1 MDDEILLAGDQEP
14 VPGEDVLT
22 TSELTLRGFIQSTYR
37 ASEQTTKELE
47 EIDILVKQSSA
58 EVERLTQRNTRV
70 ANYLNQ
76 LHTNFDTIP
85 REDIKEGYEA
95 LINAQQ
101 RLFSMRGQLE
111 KLQSDQRNLRR
122 LAQMQRRLLAVTE
135 GITDLPEAKQRGPD
149 PVNIIRVIQ
158 TEEAARRVLV
168 RRMHDGPA
176 SSLSNFIL
184 QAEICERYFEIDP
197 DKSREELQNL
207 KKSAGNTFATV
218 KNFIFDLRPMMLD
231 DLGVVPTL
239 RRYVESV
246 GEKYEVKV
254 DLNVTGPTNRLEEHV
269 EVTVF
274 RAVQELLNNARIHGQ
289 ASEIQINM
297 DQDDERLLIV
307 VDDNGGGFNV
317 SETLKTGDSRQTIG
331 LPTLQD
337 RVAMLNGELDIQST
351 LGQGT
356 RIEFT
361 IPVFNVVEIG
371 LPIS

>member
-135 GITDLPEAKQRGPD
+135 GIADLPEAKQRGPD

>member
-1 MDDEILLAGDQEP
+1 MDDDSLITGYSGPETYESAQA
-14 VPGEDVLT
+14 
-22 TSELTLRGFIQSTYR
+22 TSELTFKGFIESTYR
-37 ASEQTTKELE
+37 AFEQTEKELA

-70 ANYLNQ
+70 ANYLGQ
-76 LHTNFDTIP
+76 LQTNFDTIP

-101 RLFSMRGQLE
+101 RLFTMRGQLE
-111 KLQSDQRNLRR
+111 KLQSDQRNLGR
-122 LAQMQRRLLAVTE
+122 LAQLQRRLLAVTDGMAE
-135 GITDLPEAKQRGPD
+135 IPEAKQRGPD

-158 TEEAARRVLV
+158 TEEAARQVLV

-184 QAEICERYFEIDP
+184 QAEICERYFDIDAE
-197 DKSREELQNL
+197 KSREELQNL
-207 KKSAGNTFATV
+207 KKSAGNTFAAV

-239 RRYVESV
+239 RRYVESI
-246 GEKYEVKV
+246 GEKYDVSV
-254 DLNVTGPTNRLEEHV
+254 DLNVTGPTRRLEEHV

-274 RAVQELLNNARIHGQ
+274 RAVQELLNNARVHGQ

-297 DQDDERLLIV
+297 DQDVDRLKV
-307 VDDNGGGFNV
+307 VVEDNGGGFNV
-317 SETLKTGDSRQTIG
+317 HETLKEGEARQTIG
-331 LPTLQD
+331 IPTLQD
-337 RVAMLNGELDIQST
+337 RIAMLDGELHFRST

-356 RIEFT
+356 RVEFT
-361 IPVFNVVEIG
+361 IPIYGTAEVSG
-371 LPIS
+371 LIS